1 MEKQQT
7 QSAPNSSRKSRK
19 PWLWLILTPATLL
32 VLFLLYYLFLN
43 VQATERWVNDFNAKY
58 ETSLTENEFPDSL
71 LIRDSAYIS
80 LQRQI
85 AFTKARLGLTKA
97 NPIGLSV
104 NLTDSVA
111 TLEVNGVTV
120 HKTSIFSYSISRS
133 LDAIDPFW
141 LATELS
147 SPLRIVSSHATIVKE
162 PITVMIAPKD
172 TLEAANMATVPDT
185 ATNIPVFFELTFN
198 NGFRMV
204 VLQEASE
211 SKSYLKERLLFF
223 IRPELARLRRNLKS
237 ALKFQIPEYTP
248 EIRIVLS
255 GSEARTL
262 YRAIP
267 EEGLVAVRLR

>member
-1 MEKQQT
+1 MENQQI
-7 QSAPNSSRKSRK
+7 QSAPNNRRKSRK
-19 PWLWLILTPATLL
+19 LWLWLILTSATLL
-32 VLFLLYYLFLN
+32 VLFLLYYLVLN
-43 VQATERWVNDFNAKY
+43 MQATARWVSDFDAKY
-58 ETSLTENEFPDSL
+58 ENSLTENEFPDSL

-111 TLEVNGVTV
+111 ILEVNGVTV
-120 HKTSIFSYSISRS
+120 HKTAILSFSISRS

-147 SPLRIVSSHATIVKE
+147 SPLRIVNSHATIVKE

-211 SKSYLKERLLFF
+211 SKSYLKERMLFF

-237 ALKFQIPEYTP
+237 ALKFKIPEYTP

-255 GSEARTL
+255 GAEARTL